1 MLQFGTRTPTSEFLD
16 FITNQAL
23 DAKKKSFTWN
33 R

>member
-1 MLQFGTRTPTSEFLD
+1 MLQFGTPTSEFLD

-33 R
+33 G